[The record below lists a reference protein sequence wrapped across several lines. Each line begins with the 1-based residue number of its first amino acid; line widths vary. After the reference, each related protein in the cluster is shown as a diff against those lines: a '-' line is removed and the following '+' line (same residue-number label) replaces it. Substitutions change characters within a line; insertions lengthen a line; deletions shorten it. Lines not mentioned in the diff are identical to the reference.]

1 MNKKKLRYA
10 IAKEID
16 KGNAALSEGDFGV
29 SEKEFDD
36 AVNFLSREGY
46 LTDISYADNRPLM
59 FEGSA
64 SLTEKGESYLSE
76 NSALSKGYKGLKE
89 IRDWLKL

>member
-16 KGNAALSEGDFGV
+16 KGNNELSEDDFGV
-29 SEKEFDD
+29 TESEFDE
-36 AVNFLSREGY
+36 AVNFLKREGY
-46 LTDISYADNRPLM
+46 LAGVPYADNRPLM

-64 SLTEKGESYLSE
+64 YLTEKGEDYLSE
-76 NSALSKGYKGLKE
+76 NSALAKTYKGFKE
-89 IRDWLKL
+89 VRDWIKF

>member
-16 KGNAALSEGDFGV
+16 KGNAALSESDFGV
-29 SEKEFDD
+29 TEDEFDE
-36 AVNFLSREGY
+36 AVRFLLREGY
-46 LTDISYADNRPLM
+46 LTNIPRGDNRPIM

-64 SLTEKGESYLSE
+64 DLTEKGEDYLSE
-76 NSALSKGYKGLKE
+76 NSTLSKGYKGLKE
-89 IRDWLKL
+89 IRDWLKM

>member
-16 KGNAALSEGDFGV
+16 GGNSALSEADFGV
-29 SEKEFDD
+29 NSEQFDD

-46 LTDISYADNRPLM
+46 LTEISYVDNRPLM
-59 FEGSA
+59 FEGGVQ
-64 SLTEKGESYLSE
+64 LTEKGETYLSE
-76 NSALSKGYKGLKE
+76 NSALSKTYKGLKE
-89 IRDWLKL
+89 IRDWLP

>member
-16 KGNAALSEGDFGV
+16 NGNNELSEGDFGV
-29 SEKEFDD
+29 TESEFDE

-46 LTDISYADNRPLM
+46 LSGFDYGDNRPLL
-59 FEGSA
+59 FEGTA
-64 SLTEKGESYLSE
+64 YLTEKGETYLSE
-76 NSALSKGYKGLKE
+76 NSGLAKTYKGLKE
-89 IRDWLKL
+89 IKSWLF